1 VVLVGDKR
9 SYVTALFTLNGA
21 AAEALTEKAEEVVGR
36 AVKEVNRQLE
46 AHEQIRRFRILPR
59 ELSIE
64 YGEVTPTL
72 KIRKGVVMER
82 YAAEINEMYA
92 GKEEMN

>member
-1 VVLVGDKR
+1 M
-9 SYVTALFTLNGA
+9 
-21 AAEALTEKAEEVVGR
+21 
-36 AVKEVNRQLE
+36 
-46 AHEQIRRFRILPR
+46 PR